1 MDKRFLRLDF
11 WAAVLTLAWFFLP
24 GKYFSWANSAGYIGE
39 EVFLSGFELMTD
51 FGTGGLFL
59 SIVPLSCA
67 FIVIC
72 TIFGDNAF
80 LPYAQKGVLI
90 GVGFFVLRSLINSVM
105 PGFYVALASGL
116 LLWWLS
122 KRPQEPKP

>member
-1 MDKRFLRLDF
+1 
-11 WAAVLTLAWFFLP
+11 
-24 GKYFSWANSAGYIGE
+24 
-39 EVFLSGFELMTD
+39 MTD